1 MDYDAARERELI
13 KKIQGGKIS
22 AIRAMADLGNKAL
35 SWCVSLSFV
44 HGDCEYVWMGV
55 KASSEGG
62 GGERG
67 ELALLIQLMK
77 GLSSESSCP
86 PLSASKFPACLI
98 SPLNVSR
105 EKARGQNRGG

>member
-1 MDYDAARERELI
+1 MMHHARRNSENKRWQKNHQLEQWQIWETKPFRGAFPSALYMATASMSGWVLKPAARVGE
-13 KKIQGGKIS
+13 GS
-22 AIRAMADLGNKAL
+22 ARA
-35 SWCVSLSFV
+35 S
-44 HGDCEYVWMGV
+44 
-55 KASSEGG
+55 
-62 GGERG
+62 

>member
-1 MDYDAARERELI
+1 
-13 KKIQGGKIS
+13 
-22 AIRAMADLGNKAL
+22 LGNKAFP
-35 SWCVSLSFV
+35 WCVSLSFV

-55 KASSEGG
+55 EASREWGKGARAS
-62 GGERG
+62 